1 MNNRILIY
9 FKMFDTAVNL
19 AAYFYCD
26 TPLIFTLNM
35 NYSKYSIT
43 TNMAVGRWVQNYPYA
58 TGSVSK
64 TCFHSVSAPTTC
76 LHISNRLKS
85 SVINTTK
92 QISFGFFFPL
102 LKMLS
107 LSTMPSYEIMA
118 ENKCDEYDEQMLSIE
133 EMGARFATSSINVY

>member
-1 MNNRILIY
+1 MNNKILIH
-9 FKMFDTAVNL
+9 FKMSDSAVNL
-19 AAYFYCD
+19 ATYFYCD
-26 TPLIFTLNM
+26 TPLIFTLNIKIFY
-35 NYSKYSIT
+35 NNKHGSRTLSAKLPLRNRQRVK
-43 TNMAVGRWVQNYPYA
+43 NMF
-58 TGSVSK
+58 SL
-64 TCFHSVSAPTTC
+64 FVSAPTTC

-92 QISFGFFFPL
+92 QISFAFFTL

-133 EMGARFATSSINVY
+133 ELGARFATSSINVY